1 MKFSISKIGL
11 FVILLGVIFRVA
23 QYLFNKSL
31 WLDEAFI
38 SLNIIDKSYSQLFGA
53 LDYKQGAPVGF
64 LIVEK
69 FLVQLF
75 GDSEY
80 VFRFFP
86 LVCGIVSLFLFYK
99 LAKGFLDSKSS
110 LLVLT
115 LFAVMEPLI
124 YFSSEVKQ
132 YSSDVTVS
140 IILFMLAMYMQRE
153 TLNISTALI
162 CGLIGA
168 VVMWFSH
175 PAIFIIL
182 GISCVLMLLHTQSKE
197 WKKLDML
204 FISTG
209 IWLLN
214 LFFLYSFNFSMLKK
228 SGIEY
233 FGENNFMPIP
243 PTFNWLYERFLDVFN
258 TMQLRFLEIPQILFI
273 IGAVYL
279 YLRKRGLFFLFLSS
293 IPFALISS
301 GFHVYPYVHRLL
313 LFLVPVYLLFVGAGF
328 EKIADISRRFK
339 FSTIAI
345 LAILLTYNPVLKAF
359 DHLKHPHTS
368 QEIRPVLKHIKEHE
382 KVGDIIY
389 VYHSAQYAFKYYAKK
404 LGFNNEF
411 NVDPSEYASDPF
423 LNRLYVKDGKSTI
436 VLGIISVYDKEA
448 YKRDLAK
455 LKGNKRVWFLFSH
468 IWPDERET
476 FMRYLDSIGRKIDS
490 VEHPGYYYG
499 SSVYLYDL
507 N

>member
-86 LVCGIVSLFLFYK
+86 LVCGIVSLFLFYR
-99 LAKGFLDSKSS
+99 LAKGFLDTKSS
-110 LLVLT
+110 LLVLI

-243 PTFNWLYERFLDVFN
+243 PTFN
-258 TMQLRFLEIPQILFI
+258 
-273 IGAVYL
+273 
-279 YLRKRGLFFLFLSS
+279 
-293 IPFALISS
+293 
-301 GFHVYPYVHRLL
+301 
-313 LFLVPVYLLFVGAGF
+313 
-328 EKIADISRRFK
+328 
-339 FSTIAI
+339 
-345 LAILLTYNPVLKAF
+345 
-359 DHLKHPHTS
+359 
-368 QEIRPVLKHIKEHE
+368 
-382 KVGDIIY
+382 
-389 VYHSAQYAFKYYAKK
+389 
-404 LGFNNEF
+404 
-411 NVDPSEYASDPF
+411 
-423 LNRLYVKDGKSTI
+423 
-436 VLGIISVYDKEA
+436 
-448 YKRDLAK
+448 
-455 LKGNKRVWFLFSH
+455 
-468 IWPDERET
+468 
-476 FMRYLDSIGRKIDS
+476 
-490 VEHPGYYYG
+490 
-499 SSVYLYDL
+499 
-507 N
+507 